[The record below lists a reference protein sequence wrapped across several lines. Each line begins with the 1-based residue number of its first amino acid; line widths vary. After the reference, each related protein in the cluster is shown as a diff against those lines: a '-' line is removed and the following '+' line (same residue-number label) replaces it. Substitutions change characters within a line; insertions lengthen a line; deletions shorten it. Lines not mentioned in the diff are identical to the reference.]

1 MPDKMAHTIGIHI
14 TQRTAKDKY
23 RASNKPQVKAMRA
36 TNHRCEGAR
45 SVGNKTTPAAAIA
58 ALKPTA
64 VDFMNNDQGAMQ
76 APETKCS
83 LGQAQTCP

>member
-1 MPDKMAHTIGIHI
+1 MGIHI
-14 TQRTAKDKY
+14 THCTAKDKY
-23 RASNKPQVKAMRA
+23 RASNKPQAKATRA

-64 VDFMNNDQGAMQ
+64 VDMANKDQGAMQ
-76 APETKCS
+76 APDTKCS
-83 LGQAQTCP
+83 LGQAQTCT

>member
-1 MPDKMAHTIGIHI
+1 MAQTMGIHI
-14 TQRTAKDKY
+14 AQCIAKATYTAN
-23 RASNKPQVKAMRA
+23 NKPQAKATRA

-64 VDFMNNDQGAMQ
+64 VDITNKDQGAMQ

-83 LGQAQTCP
+83 LGQAQTCT